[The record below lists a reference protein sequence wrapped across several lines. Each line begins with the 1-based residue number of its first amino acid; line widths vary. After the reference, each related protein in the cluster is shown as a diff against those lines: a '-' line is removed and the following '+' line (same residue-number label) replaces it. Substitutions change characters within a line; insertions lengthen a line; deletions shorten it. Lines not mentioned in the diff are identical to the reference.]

1 MLETDPILATW
12 PTSFDE
18 CIARAVHM
26 ETLALAQQ
34 RDGNDFIAMQ
44 LNSRATY
51 WRQQAARYL

>member
-1 MLETDPILATW
+1 MDDILATW

-26 ETLALAQQ
+26 ETLALDMQ
-34 RDGNDFIAMQ
+34 RDGNAFLYMQ